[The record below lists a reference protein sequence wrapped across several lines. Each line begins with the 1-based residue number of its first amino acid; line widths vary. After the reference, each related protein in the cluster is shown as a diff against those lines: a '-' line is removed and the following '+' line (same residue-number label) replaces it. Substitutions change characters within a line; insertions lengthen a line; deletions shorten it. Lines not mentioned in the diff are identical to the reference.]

1 MEKRIVRAGK
11 GFSLFI
17 SNEDMNDTIKIIKQ
31 LGDLSVLIDGVT
43 ETAKDEK
50 ERKETDF
57 FLLC

>member
-43 ETAKDEK
+43 ETVKDE
-50 ERKETDF
+50 
-57 FLLC
+57 

>member
-43 ETAKDEK
+43 ETVKDEK